1 MKKKKYCN
9 FRNTHL
15 SFSTFLMNVDLFTTS
30 YLVHIYFENSEY
42 SYLKIFTLT
51 FELAN
56 EVTKYTMYRYISE
69 NDNIRNMSAV
79 EINNIS
85 CSIGSSQVLVKASL
99 KINHGSIY
107 CLLGPSVRIFPNFI
121 WKSSRSHICYFSNP
135 FEKITFYFDSLILM
149 C

>member
-56 EVTKYTMYRYISE
+56 EVTKFTMKTI
-69 NDNIRNMSAV
+69 IL
-79 EINNIS
+79 EI
-85 CSIGSSQVLVKASL
+85 CLPL
-99 KINHGSIY
+99 K
-107 CLLGPSVRIFPNFI
+107 
-121 WKSSRSHICYFSNP
+121 
-135 FEKITFYFDSLILM
+135 
-149 C
+149 

>member
-1 MKKKKYCN
+1 
-9 FRNTHL
+9 
-15 SFSTFLMNVDLFTTS
+15 MNVDLFTTS

-85 CSIGSSQVLVKASL
+85 CSIGSSQILVKASL
-99 KINHGSIY
+99 KINHGLIY